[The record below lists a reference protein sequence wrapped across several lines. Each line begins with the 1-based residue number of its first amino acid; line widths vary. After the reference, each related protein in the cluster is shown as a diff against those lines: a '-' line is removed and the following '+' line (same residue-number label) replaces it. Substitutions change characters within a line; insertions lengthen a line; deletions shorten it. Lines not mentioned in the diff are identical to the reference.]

1 MPLALINRRTV
12 LAAMAV
18 MGASLALPAFADAP
32 ESPDMPQPDRLT
44 LHREW
49 LVEDVMG
56 TGTLDRLRVTL
67 AIAEDGSV
75 SGHSGCNRFAGK
87 AMIDG
92 DKLSFGPL
100 AGTRMACPEAQM
112 NLEQKYLGALEKVA
126 SFRIDDAQRKLVL
139 LDGAGTELLRFAEA

>member
-1 MPLALINRRTV
+1 MPLAPINRRIMI
-12 LAAMAV
+12 AAMAAV
-18 MGASLALPAFADAP
+18 GASLALPAFADAP
-32 ESPDMPQPDRLT
+32 ETPDMPQPDKLT

-67 AIAEDGSV
+67 SIAEDGSV

-87 AMIDG
+87 ATIDG
-92 DKLSFGPL
+92 EKLSFGPL

-112 NLEQKYLGALEKVA
+112 DLEQKYLGALANVA
-126 SFRIDDAQRKLVL
+126 AFRIDEAQRKLVL
-139 LDGAGTELLRFAEA
+139 LDGAGAELLRFAEA